1 MNAQDIKFNT
11 AKNIIVEAIARLR
24 KNKGCDIEF
33 ENFRDTDYQPSE
45 NPLALSVC
53 FLKLR
58 VHGQNLE
65 LAMQSNIFTD
75 TSPHTQEEEN
85 ILLGT
90 NDIYTMLVLRVAKIV
105 YEQYKNW
112 LRNQGL
118 ANKITTD
125 VTINSA
131 AYANI
136 PVYVDHSTSS
146 SKLYIGNQVVDIT
159 DTVARDTIQKLH
171 NDLDMERQRSQSLQS
186 KVDYMEAVLRSK
198 GLL

>member
-146 SKLYIGNQVVDIT
+146 SKLYIGNQVVDIS

-171 NDLDMERQRSQSLQS
+171 DDLDMERQRSQSLQS